1 MATIT
6 DTVRP
11 GDVISSDLINRM
23 IALLNDHEGKLAGA
37 GSGTSTNVI
46 SGFDPDPQTGQNVG
60 RTLTIFGN
68 FDFPLDTNTVSIDGV
83 PIAPSAFLS
92 GSNNTQIRFVIP
104 STIAVTGVP
113 TRSVIVHVVN
123 SKGLG
128 ERTYTIRPQV
138 AGQPDP
144 TIISIVDNASN
155 SPTLITGLVARITG
169 LNFATPAVNNRVRL
183 IFNPGPNQ
191 TAFPPTSGDSLPIDP
206 TTSVIN
212 PAPQPSTLMVTMPQ
226 VGPPLIPTVG
236 PSVTAHLELTAMGA
250 NNPAGQDLNIRRTS

>member
-1 MATIT
+1 M
-6 DTVRP
+6 
-11 GDVISSDLINRM
+11 
-23 IALLNDHEGKLAGA
+23 
-37 GSGTSTNVI
+37 
-46 SGFDPDPQTGQNVG
+46 
-60 RTLTIFGN
+60 FGN

-104 STIAVTGVP
+104 STIVVTAASRP
-113 TRSVIVHVVN
+113 VIVRVVN
-123 SKGLG
+123 SKGSG

-144 TIISIVDNASN
+144 TIISSVDNASN

-169 LNFATPAVNNRVRL
+169 LNFATPAVNNHVRL

-191 TAFPPTSGDSLPIDP
+191 TAFPPTPGESLPIDP

-212 PAPQPSTLMVTMPQ
+212 AASQPSTLMVTMPQ
-226 VGPPLIPTVG
+226 VGPPLIPTPG

-250 NNPAGQDLNIRRTS
+250 NNPAGQDVNIRRTS